1 MEIEFRA
8 TTDPPGVEIT
18 DPIEQRHLRIE
29 TPEDVVPIPATT
41 DDFLFPLDAAIEI
54 ETTALHFDQRE
65 DVQVHGEDGQVIA
78 NLQTDSNIDVDR
90 DGPHEIGVHSSIKLY
105 FHVEGPFSIEHGLD
119 NFSIRFPSKH
129 RVKLGARSHHERPA
143 GTIVTPPD
151 ERGLAD
157 AISLFSSA
165 LKTTSPERSFPTL
178 RGHPP
183 LVELGDTFSV
193 PEQVEPSTSD
203 VTIEIPESYRHLL
216 TVAPLSYYL
225 AADIEFGDDP
235 RLVTDDGFT
244 LDLGSGQRFEDTVAK
259 TLKQQFLLDCVVRTV
274 GLFPT
279 ELHERQQLEAA
290 LPFELEATY
299 GCTIGERLE
308 RYSQVPY
315 DRVEPHLPRW
325 PLTAHIPDDPEAVTF
340 LPFVVGDMGVVR
352 DTAGDVVKRTPAT
365 NDETTVQN
373 PTAPSESNTEPATG
387 SLAPTTDESP
397 LELTFVEPDHLDES
411 LEHAWFGDH
420 IPQGASMPT
429 KAAFENQLE
438 RRERGGSIDIA
449 VICNDPNMIDEQTSL
464 ETAYGDRTELP
475 YDVTT
480 KFGLSTDALGEFLVE
495 AEVDFL
501 HYIGHAER
509 DGLRCIDGKLDV
521 RELDSVNVQTFL
533 LNACQSHTQAM
544 AMVERG
550 SFGGVGTLGDVV
562 NDRAIAIG
570 KMFAHLLNLGFP
582 LRSALD
588 IVSKASTIGRQYV
601 VVGDGSVDIV
611 QSTGGN
617 PLVCEIDGHGRLDR
631 DVRMTVY
638 PTNYMRLGSQ
648 TVPTLPSIE
657 DSYIVPTTTDTYR
670 VPYDELREYVAWM
683 TYPVKLNGEW
693 RWNDQFGVADLEE

>member
-1 MEIEFRA
+1 
-8 TTDPPGVEIT
+8 
-18 DPIEQRHLRIE
+18 
-29 TPEDVVPIPATT
+29 
-41 DDFLFPLDAAIEI
+41 
-54 ETTALHFDQRE
+54 
-65 DVQVHGEDGQVIA
+65 
-78 NLQTDSNIDVDR
+78 
-90 DGPHEIGVHSSIKLY
+90 
-105 FHVEGPFSIEHGLD
+105 
-119 NFSIRFPSKH
+119 
-129 RVKLGARSHHERPA
+129 
-143 GTIVTPPD
+143 
-151 ERGLAD
+151 
-157 AISLFSSA
+157 
-165 LKTTSPERSFPTL
+165 
-178 RGHPP
+178 
-183 LVELGDTFSV
+183 
-193 PEQVEPSTSD
+193 
-203 VTIEIPESYRHLL
+203 
-216 TVAPLSYYL
+216 
-225 AADIEFGDDP
+225 
-235 RLVTDDGFT
+235 
-244 LDLGSGQRFEDTVAK
+244 
-259 TLKQQFLLDCVVRTV
+259 
-274 GLFPT
+274 
-279 ELHERQQLEAA
+279 
-290 LPFELEATY
+290 
-299 GCTIGERLE
+299 
-308 RYSQVPY
+308 
-315 DRVEPHLPRW
+315 
-325 PLTAHIPDDPEAVTF
+325 
-340 LPFVVGDMGVVR
+340 MGVVR

-638 PTNYMRLGSQ
+638 PTNYMRLGSRRCRRSRPSRIR
-648 TVPTLPSIE
+648 TSSRPRPTRIGC
-657 DSYIVPTTTDTYR
+657 PTTSYASTSR
-670 VPYDELREYVAWM
+670 
-683 TYPVKLNGEW
+683 G
-693 RWNDQFGVADLEE
+693 